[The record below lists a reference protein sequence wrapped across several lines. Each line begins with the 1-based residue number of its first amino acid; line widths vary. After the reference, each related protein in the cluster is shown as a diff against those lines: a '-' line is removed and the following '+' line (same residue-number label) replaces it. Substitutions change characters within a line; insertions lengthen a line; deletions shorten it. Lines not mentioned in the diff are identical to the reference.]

1 MTTRTRTKKKR
12 TNSPLSILLL
22 MAVCAVLLAGQK
34 KKDKEED
41 AGTRS
46 LQGLVTDAQEQ
57 PLVGAVVQLKDMR
70 TLQVRSYLTKEDGTY
85 RFSGLKTDI
94 DYQVKADFGGLTSGS
109 KTISVFDSRK
119 VATINLKVEKK

>member
-1 MTTRTRTKKKR
+1 MV
-12 TNSPLSILLL
+12 
-22 MAVCAVLLAGQK
+22 VCAAGLIGQK

-70 TLQVRSYLTKEDGTY
+70 TLQIRSYLTKEDGMY
-85 RFSGLKTDI
+85 RFSGLKTDV
-94 DYQVKADFGGLTSGS
+94 DYQVKADYGGASSGS

-119 VATINLKVEKK
+119 IATINLKVEKK

>member
-1 MTTRTRTKKKR
+1 MLFRALKAARGPA
-12 TNSPLSILLL
+12 PLAILLL
-22 MAVCAVLLAGQK
+22 LAVCAVQLAGE

-41 AGTRS
+41 AGTRT

-70 TLQVRSYLTKEDGTY
+70 TLQIRSYLTKEDGTY
-85 RFSGLKTDI
+85 RFSGLKTDV
-94 DYQVKADFGGLTSGS
+94 DYQVKADFGGASSGS
-109 KTISVFDSRK
+109 RTISVFDSRK